1 MTTQMVLN
9 DEKKDIISPLLT
21 RPTHVDNEQSVLS
34 IKNSKING
42 TYVISFDENI
52 FKSITISFENINYTI
67 GQTTDIKYYQ
77 KWKKLF
83 SYCKPIQNKQILFD
97 LSGIF
102 TPGMNAILGI
112 VSSLLMKKTNQFFS
126 LIGPTGC
133 GKTTLLD
140 ILADRKDSH
149 GLTGNVFVSGKSRPE
164 CFKYTVGYVI
174 QDGMR

>member
-21 RPTHVDNEQSVLS
+21 RPPTHVDNEQSILS

-42 TYVISFDENI
+42 TQFDENI

-102 TPGMNAILGI
+102 KPGMNAILGI
-112 VSSLLMKKTNQFFS
+112 YHL
-126 LIGPTGC
+126 
-133 GKTTLLD
+133 
-140 ILADRKDSH
+140 
-149 GLTGNVFVSGKSRPE
+149 
-164 CFKYTVGYVI
+164 Y
-174 QDGMR
+174 